1 MRLASMVPEFRSAAD
16 VAAVLL
22 SRFGARLAAADA
34 VIVPNDEAADFDALH
49 QAMINIVSA
58 DVSRSGDGAA
68 ASLPSVSGHVIVV
81 TVGVVTGRTVCA
93 IAAAAREGGARTVE
107 LLAGVLPRDAGYV
120 VERSFDAVE
129 GVVTPLVRRDL
140 RWHVG
145 D

>member
-1 MRLASMVPEFRSAAD
+1 MRPASMAPEFGSAAD

-34 VIVPNDEAADFDALH
+34 VIVPSDEAGAFEAIRRGGHKVVL
-49 QAMINIVSA
+49 A
-58 DVSRSGDGAA
+58 DVSRSSDGAA
-68 ASLPSVSGHVIVV
+68 ASLPAISGHVIVV
-81 TVGVVTGRTVCA
+81 TVGVVTGRTVRS
-93 IAAAAREGGARTVE
+93 IAAAAREGGAESVE
-107 LLAGVLPRDAGYV
+107 LLAGVLPRDAAYML
-120 VERSFDAVE
+120 ERSFDASE